1 MFATIKNSQAR
12 LFGLVSK
19 ISNFTLLRIR
29 NANWRLLK
37 AETEMDRVVN
47 LARRRLLSRQVSWGR
62 NEIRRIEWS
71 LREAVESCVKT
82 VRTMERRSF
91 ISQHDSNSRS
101 KQIDNAALDP
111 MHESAVSAP
120 SSIVREKAL
129 AAARKRALVEREKAQ
144 RKILINIL
152 DNAEAIATVEPVS
165 SLPDALRP
173 IANELRA
180 HYNDIKKRSK
190 AQQIAL
196 KTNTLADYWAS
207 WAAVS
212 SLLNGT
218 TLDGR
223 IVKYASKDMRERIVR
238 ISKLVP
244 PTIETREQ
252 DSRWLGFEA
261 PHS

>member
-1 MFATIKNSQAR
+1 
-12 LFGLVSK
+12 
-19 ISNFTLLRIR
+19 
-29 NANWRLLK
+29 
-37 AETEMDRVVN
+37 MDHIVN
-47 LARRRLLSRQVSWGR
+47 LARRRLLSGHVIWGR
-62 NEIRRIEWS
+62 NELRRLEWS
-71 LREAVESCVKT
+71 LREAVQSCVKT
-82 VRTMERRSF
+82 LRALERRNF
-91 ISQHDSNSRS
+91 TSQLKSNSLS
-101 KQIDNAALDP
+101 KQIDDAAIVP
-111 MHESAVSAP
+111 IRENGAPGP
-120 SSIVREKAL
+120 SSIAREKAL
-129 AAARKRALVEREKAQ
+129 AAARKRALAEREKAQ

-190 AQQIAL
+190 GQLVAL
-196 KTNTLADYWAS
+196 KTDTLTDYWAS

-244 PTIETREQ
+244 PSVVTTEQ